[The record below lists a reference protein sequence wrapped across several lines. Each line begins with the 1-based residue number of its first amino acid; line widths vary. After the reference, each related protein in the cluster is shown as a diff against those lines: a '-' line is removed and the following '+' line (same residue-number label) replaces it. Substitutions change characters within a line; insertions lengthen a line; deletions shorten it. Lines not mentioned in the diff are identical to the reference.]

1 MYAHLLLFIAFLIL
15 LFSYFHP
22 IPLQGANVDL
32 GYHLT
37 VGEIIVNTATIPSSN
52 IFAYT
57 AVNFPYIN
65 TSWLSQVIL
74 FEIYHYFSFEGL
86 IIFSMVLISATFFL
100 LVKTSEIKNKYYASS
115 IVLLIYSQILI
126 DRTEVKTELFSLFLL
141 ACFLY
146 ILYRNKTK
154 PTKLLF
160 LLPLLQ
166 LAWVNMH
173 IFFIVGIGT
182 ITLFFIDTLR
192 INNYQVA
199 TKKMFPITLI
209 TVLSYGAILLNPQF
223 IKGALYPFSVFQ
235 NYGYNVIE
243 NYNYIFALQQHADI
257 TFLYFSISV
266 ILLWMGIF
274 IYKKKLTVIDILLT
288 ALFTFLAFS
297 AVRNFSLFVIGTFIP
312 AVKIIDLSINLLE
325 KRFSES
331 IVQNVKITLT
341 LLLFLFITPAII
353 WGYTVHSSGMGVLD
367 DASTG
372 VNLLKG
378 YHISGPVYNN
388 YNIGNY
394 LVYAIYPQEKVFVHG
409 SPEAYPKDF
418 FSQSYYPIESSFED
432 FRKASNKFNFNSIIY
447 DHVNQTT
454 NNNLLLANLIKSQDW
469 SLVFINNRI
478 VIFVKNIPEYQ
489 VFINKYKIVES
500 NLQLQEKDTNTKE
513 KVMSLSNLFRIFGW
527 YEKMYEMDLR
537 YLDYDPRSCVALR
550 HVIFYLSQTNN
561 PLNSTYIQR
570 FQNSCE

>member
-1 MYAHLLLFIAFLIL
+1 MYTHLLLLIAFLVL
-15 LFSYFHP
+15 LFSFFHP
-22 IPLQGANVDL
+22 IPLQGTNVDL

-37 VGEIIVNTATIPSSN
+37 VGEIILKTFTIPSSN
-52 IFAYT
+52 IFSYN
-57 AVNFPYIN
+57 AVDFPYIN
-65 TSWLSQVIL
+65 TSWLSEVVL
-74 FEIYHYFSFEGL
+74 FQIYHYFSFEGL
-86 IIFSMVLISATFFL
+86 IIASMLLISTAFYL
-100 LVKTSEIKNKYYASS
+100 LVTTNEIKNKYFASS
-115 IVLLIYSQILI
+115 LVLLLYSQILI

-146 ILYRNKTK
+146 ILYRNKAK
-154 PTKLLF
+154 HTKLLF

-173 IFFIVGIGT
+173 IFFIVGIAT
-182 ITLFFIDTLR
+182 ITLFFIDALR
-192 INNYQVA
+192 VNNCQFA

-235 NYGYNVIE
+235 NYGYKVIE
-243 NYNYIFALQQHADI
+243 NYNFIIALQQHADI

-266 ILLWMGIF
+266 ILLWTGTIIF
-274 IYKKKLTVIDILLT
+274 RKKLSVIDILLI

-312 AVKIIDLSINLLE
+312 AVKIVVMSLNLLE

-331 IVQNVKITLT
+331 MLQNIKIMLT
-341 LLLFLFITPAII
+341 FLLLIFITPAII
-353 WGYTVHSSGMGVLD
+353 WGYTVHSSGLGVLD
-367 DASTG
+367 DARIG
-372 VNLLKG
+372 VDLLKK
-378 YHISGPVYNN
+378 HQISGPMYNN

-394 LVYAIYPQEKVFVHG
+394 LIYSYYPQEKVFVHG

-418 FSQSYYPIESSFED
+418 FSHSYYPIETSYED
-432 FRKASNKFNFNSIIY
+432 FKKASKNFNIIIY
-447 DHVNQTT
+447 DHVNQNT
-454 NNNLLLANLIKSQDW
+454 NNNPLLTNLIKSQEW
-469 SLVFINNRI
+469 SLVFVNNRL
-478 VIFVKNIPEYQ
+478 VIFVKNIPENQ
-489 VFINKYKIVES
+489 SFLNKYTIVES
-500 NLQLQEKDTNTKE
+500 NLQLQEKDTNSKE
-513 KVMSLSNLFRIFGW
+513 KVMNLSNLFRIFGW

-537 YLDYDPRSCVALR
+537 YLDYDPTSCVALR